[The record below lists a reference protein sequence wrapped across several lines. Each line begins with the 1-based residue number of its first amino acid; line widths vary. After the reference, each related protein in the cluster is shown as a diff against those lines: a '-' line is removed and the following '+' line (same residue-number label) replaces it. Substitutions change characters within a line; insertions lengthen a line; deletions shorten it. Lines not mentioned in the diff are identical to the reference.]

1 MIPGVFLLKF
11 LAQQIAL
18 ILSFLA
24 QELSEFL
31 ENKISKTLKFLRTR
45 FYFVLRKMQ
54 AQLCYLMYL
63 THTPP
68 SPLLF
73 PSSLPLHL
81 LLQTHSK
88 WCGW

>member
-1 MIPGVFLLKF
+1 MIPGGVFFLKF

-31 ENKISKTLKFLRTR
+31 ENKNSKTLKFLRTR

-63 THTPP
+63 THTHTHPFI
-68 SPLLF
+68 SFLSA
-73 PSSLPLHL
+73 PSSI
-81 LLQTHSK
+81 TANRF
-88 WCGW
+88 